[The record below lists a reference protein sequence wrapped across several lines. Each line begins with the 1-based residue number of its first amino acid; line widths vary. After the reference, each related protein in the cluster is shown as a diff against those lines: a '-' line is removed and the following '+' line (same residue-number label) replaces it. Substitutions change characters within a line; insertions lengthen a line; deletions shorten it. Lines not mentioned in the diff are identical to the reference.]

1 MNESD
6 IFLLKKI
13 IYLYCDIFQVF
24 WLNYLLE
31 SLFHKVY
38 L

>member
-6 IFLLKKI
+6 IFSLKKLFI
-13 IYLYCDIFQVF
+13 LYSDIFQVF